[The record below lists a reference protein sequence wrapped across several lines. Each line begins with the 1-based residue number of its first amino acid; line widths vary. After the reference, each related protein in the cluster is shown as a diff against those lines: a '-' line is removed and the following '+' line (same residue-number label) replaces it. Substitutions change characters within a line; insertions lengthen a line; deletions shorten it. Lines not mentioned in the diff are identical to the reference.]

1 MASHASNPFAYEEG
15 TTRLRSSIASMD
27 DVTALLDGTD
37 SVHMTES
44 LAVWDLY
51 MKATEHETETMPGSA
66 AADRLEQ
73 YPDDYTATDTE
84 ILFETEK
91 DDPRVAYTIRISG
104 KREVMGQTAVV
115 PPTEIRG
122 DLMIY
127 DDVQEELEETYG
139 IKTAEESQQY
149 GPHGPKITSK

>member
-1 MASHASNPFAYEEG
+1 MASASNPFAYEGE

-27 DVTALLDGTD
+27 EVTALLEGTE
-37 SVHMTES
+37 SVHLTES

-51 MKATEHETETMPGSA
+51 MKATDQETETMPGSA

-73 YPDDYTATDTE
+73 YPDDYTVTDTE
-84 ILFETEK
+84 ILFETEH
-91 DDPRVAYTIRISG
+91 DDPRVAYTIRVSG

-122 DLMIY
+122 DLTIY
-127 DDVQEELEETYG
+127 DDVQDELEERYG
-139 IKTAEESQQY
+139 IKTADATQQR
-149 GPHGPKITSK
+149 GPHGPGIATK